1 MSEPSTAPTT
11 SCWAYLS
18 GILERAHNSQA
29 EKIKM
34 MLRTWIS
41 IKVEDSIYQSTHCSI
56 YNSAS
61 SSVQEN
67 SPSIKYCVLHIVKDE
82 ILLNPNQKDTTSTDV
97 YLLLYHG

>member
-1 MSEPSTAPTT
+1 MSEPSAAQTT

-29 EKIKM
+29 EEMKM
-34 MLRTWIS
+34 MIRTWIS
-41 IKVEDSIYQSTHCSI
+41 VKVEASIYQSTHWSI

-82 ILLNPNQKDTTSTDV
+82 ILLNPNQKDTTSTD
-97 YLLLYHG
+97 L